1 MSTPQ
6 KLRNA
11 LEIYFGPHDS
21 EIKTEILDV
30 LELHFG
36 QRQDQQQII
45 REIVSAASP
54 WVFSHDAQP
63 EVGVEVICLDLNPLD
78 GSVDVNTA
86 TRGEGSDWTDPE
98 CRFWWMHIPPLPEGG
113 DQACRKSGES
123 RMDVD
128 LVGGDQTL
136 DVGAFMGWDVHHSA
150 LADAY
155 AESEAAVAALRAQCA
170 PHKDIQTAENAA
182 EAARAALLEH
192 ARAILALHNQN
203 TNKEGSHA

>member
-86 TRGEGSDWTDPE
+86 TRDEGSDWTDPE
-98 CRFWWMHIPPLPEGG
+98 CRFWWMHVPPLPETGEQTG
-113 DQACRKSGES
+113 QGQTRMDTGLSGEKEAGS
-123 RMDVD
+123 GRGELLEEARGLANQIDGA
-128 LVGGDQTL
+128 LVEIANGDRKPSQ
-136 DVGAFMGWDVHHSA
+136 MP
-150 LADAY
+150 LAPLLRAVVILR
-155 AESEAAVAALRAQCA
+155 EAASQL
-170 PHKDIQTAENAA
+170 ENAD
-182 EAARAALLEH
+182 L
-192 ARAILALHNQN
+192 Q
-203 TNKEGSHA
+203 KETS

>member
-11 LEIYFGPHDS
+11 LENYFGPHDS

-63 EVGVEVICLDLNPLD
+63 EVGVKVICLDLNPLD

-86 TRGEGSDWTDPE
+86 TRDEGSDWTDPE
-98 CRFWWMHIPPLPEGG
+98 CRFWWMHIPALPEIGEQTG
-113 DQACRKSGES
+113 RGELLEEARGLANQIDGALMEIANGNRKPSQ
-123 RMDVD
+123 MP
-128 LVGGDQTL
+128 
-136 DVGAFMGWDVHHSA
+136 
-150 LADAY
+150 LAPLLRAVVVLR
-155 AESEAAVAALRAQCA
+155 EAASQL
-170 PHKDIQTAENAA
+170 ENAD
-182 EAARAALLEH
+182 L
-192 ARAILALHNQN
+192 Q
-203 TNKEGSHA
+203 KEVT